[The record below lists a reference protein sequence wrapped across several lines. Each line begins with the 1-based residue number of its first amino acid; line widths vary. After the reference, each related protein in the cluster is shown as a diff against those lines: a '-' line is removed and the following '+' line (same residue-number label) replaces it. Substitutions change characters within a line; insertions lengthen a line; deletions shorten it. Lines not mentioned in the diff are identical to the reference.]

1 MLKDIDFNISYD
13 INSYQD
19 IYQKLMPKIRSYADK
34 YNLTILFVHHLN
46 KLGKTLGSTGFDAVV
61 DGIIRL
67 SKNSFDDNT
76 IKMEIIN
83 RDFPDEEEYLH
94 KDKNQVFSIAKD
106 NALEIANP
114 VIVAFVKIDDS
125 QTLIK
130 WAKKMRARRALSSG
144 GKNILHIK

>member
-1 MLKDIDFNISYD
+1 MDIEYQVKEFAEELNGRILILDMLKDIDFNISYD

-19 IYQKLMPKIRSYADK
+19 ISQKLMPKIRSYANK

-46 KLGKTLGSTGFDAVV
+46 KLGKTLGSTGFDVIV

-67 SKNSFDDNT
+67 IKNSFDDNT

-94 KDKNQVFSIAKD
+94 VEEGNFFSLNLFIYKDFCYI
-106 NALEIANP
+106 
-114 VIVAFVKIDDS
+114 
-125 QTLIK
+125 
-130 WAKKMRARRALSSG
+130 
-144 GKNILHIK
+144 